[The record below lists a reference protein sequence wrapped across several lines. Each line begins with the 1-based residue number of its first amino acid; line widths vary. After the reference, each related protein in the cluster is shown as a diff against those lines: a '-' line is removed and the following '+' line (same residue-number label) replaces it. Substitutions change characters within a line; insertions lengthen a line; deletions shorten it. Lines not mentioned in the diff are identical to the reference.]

1 MQVTSPQGEQPITID
16 DTKEFVSKQ
25 DVAAGSR
32 GAAYTIEG
40 PKDHVIGVDA
50 GTLFAPYFREADGSP
65 LDGAA
70 QIIAQKA
77 DPQRNPLGNAIIFE
91 DTMSVFD
98 QSQMRTDEDYF
109 RFTHK
114 PLLLDER
121 EFLFIYVEIPSGSG
135 GFSATDSRLT
145 IGDKSTRKNQPAY
158 IREKGDL
165 APNQAQAVS
174 QASQGGR

>member
-16 DTKEFVSKQ
+16 DSKNFVSKS
-25 DVAAGSR
+25 DVAAGER
-32 GAAYTIEG
+32 ATAYEIEA
-40 PKDHVIGVDA
+40 PDDYVIGVDA
-50 GTLFAPYFREADGSP
+50 GTIVAPYFRTSSGDPVDGSV
-65 LDGAA
+65 
-70 QIIAQKA
+70 QILMQKA

-98 QSQMRTDEDYF
+98 QNKMRTDEDYY

-121 EFLFIYVEIPSGSG
+121 EFLFVYLEVPSNADD
-135 GFSATDSRLT
+135 FSASDSRLT

-158 IREKGDL
+158 IRETGDL
-165 APNQAQAVS
+165 RPAQQQAVS
-174 QASQGGR
+174 QASGGR